1 MSIYLQLIDMHVG
14 RRIRERRLELGLTQA
29 ALGSALGVRFQQ
41 IQKYEKAKNSVPAAS
56 LPSLAKRLG
65 VATDYFFEDLAWPK

>member
-1 MSIYLQLIDMHVG
+1 MSVYLQLIDMHVG

-65 VATDYFFEDLAWPK
+65 VPTDYFFEDIAWPK

>member
-1 MSIYLQLIDMHVG
+1 MSVYLQLIDIHVG

-29 ALGSALGVRFQQ
+29 ALGAAMGVRFQQ

-65 VATDYFFEDLAWPK
+65 VAPGYFFEDIAWPK